1 MAFFTTEK
9 ELSFAERIDNVQ
21 LMFTNAYNEAQSI
34 KEDLVKDNENKQVQ
48 INTLNQEIE
57 KNATLITKT
66 TSFMNKLKDIIG

>member
-21 LMFTNAYNEAQSI
+21 SMFTNAYNEAQSI

-57 KNATLITKT
+57 KNATLITKI

>member
-1 MAFFTTEK
+1 MAFFTTE
-9 ELSFAERIDNVQ
+9 LNFAERIDNV
-21 LMFTNAYNEAQSI
+21 FTNAYNEAQTI

-66 TSFMNKLKDIIG
+66 TNFMNKLKDIIG

>member
-21 LMFTNAYNEAQSI
+21 SMFTIAYNEAQSI
-34 KEDLVKDNENKQVQ
+34 KEDLVNQSANNEKP
-48 INTLNQEIE
+48 NTNQEIE

>member
-1 MAFFTTEK
+1 
-9 ELSFAERIDNVQ
+9 
-21 LMFTNAYNEAQSI
+21 MFTNAYNEAQSI

>member
-1 MAFFTTEK
+1 MAFFTTE
-9 ELSFAERIDNVQ
+9 LSFVERIDNV
-21 LMFTNAYNEAQSI
+21 FTNAYNEAQTI

-66 TSFMNKLKDIIG
+66 TNFMNKLKDIIG